1 MSTDTKCEGD
11 GTTECPFESVIECP
25 IECPTCNGTGTIYPP
40 PLVGL
45 DVTGGIDCPKCK
57 GSGKVY

>member
-1 MSTDTKCEGD
+1 MSTDSNYEGEE
-11 GTTECPFESVIECP
+11 TTECPFESVIEGP

-45 DVTGGIDCPKCK
+45 NVPGGITCPKCD
-57 GSGKVY
+57 GSGKC